1 MDVYFTFISNNPV
14 LFLLFFV
21 ILGFII
27 FNEYKTIT
35 QKFKNISPQD
45 AVFLI
50 NNDAFI
56 LDVRESSELD
66 QGVIKNSKHINFSSV
81 QTSLDSIKKFSDK
94 PTIVYCKSGA
104 RSATISNMLSKNS
117 FLEVYSMKGGFEA
130 WVSDSL
136 PVVKKS
142 VSYTQLTLPT
152 KSIV

>member
-104 RSATISNMLSKNS
+104 RSVTISNILSKNS
-117 FLEVYSMKGGFEA
+117 FQEVYSMKGGFEA
-130 WVSDSL
+130 WVSDNL
-136 PVVKKS
+136 PVVKK
-142 VSYTQLTLPT
+142 
-152 KSIV
+152 

>member
-21 ILGFII
+21 ILGFIL

-117 FLEVYSMKGGFEA
+117 FLEVYSMKGGFDA
-130 WVSDSL
+130 WVSDNL
-136 PVVKKS
+136 PVVKK
-142 VSYTQLTLPT
+142 
-152 KSIV
+152 

>member
-81 QTSLDSIKKFSDK
+81 ETSLDSIKKFSDK
-94 PTIVYCKSGA
+94 PTIVYCKSGT
-104 RSATISNMLSKNS
+104 RSAAISNMLSKNS

-130 WVSDSL
+130 WVSDNL
-136 PVVKKS
+136 PVVKK
-142 VSYTQLTLPT
+142 
-152 KSIV
+152 

>member
-21 ILGFII
+21 ILGFIL

-50 NNDAFI
+50 NNNAFI

-117 FLEVYSMKGGFEA
+117 FLEVYSMKGGFDA
-130 WVSDSL
+130 WVSDNL
-136 PVVKKS
+136 PVVKK
-142 VSYTQLTLPT
+142 
-152 KSIV
+152 